1 MNQRINIKMN
11 SNMYLF
17 VGSTNPVK
25 TNAVTV
31 AASET
36 WSDCTVLGFET
47 KSGVSEQPRT
57 DEETRTGAQN
67 RARAALESGLEKI
80 PVYEA
85 KESLTHLGIGLEGGV
100 TELADGMYS
109 TVWVCVVDS
118 QGTMTEANGARFKV
132 PEKIANLIR
141 EGKEMGPIVAQLSG
155 EKDVRSKQGM
165 IGIITNG
172 FVDRTEEYT
181 GITKMALGLWYGREI
196 ANVLR

>member
-1 MNQRINIKMN
+1 MNEIMN
-11 SNMYLF
+11 LF

-36 WSDCTVLGFET
+36 WPDCTVLGFET
-47 KSGVSEQPRT
+47 ESGVSEQPRT

-67 RARAALESGLEKI
+67 RARAALESGLEKSQKND
-80 PVYEA
+80 A
-85 KESLTHLGIGLEGGV
+85 QESPAHLGIGLEGGV

-132 PEKIANLIR
+132 PEKIANHIR

-181 GITKMALGLWYGREI
+181 GITKMALGLWYGRKVAE
-196 ANVLR
+196 LL